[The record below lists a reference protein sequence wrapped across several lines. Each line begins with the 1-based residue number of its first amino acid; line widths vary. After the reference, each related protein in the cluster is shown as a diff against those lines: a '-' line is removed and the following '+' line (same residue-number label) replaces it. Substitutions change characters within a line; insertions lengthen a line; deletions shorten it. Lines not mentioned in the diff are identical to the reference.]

1 MSEQPLAL
9 TVPEAAQLA
18 GVSSRTIYRGIAA
31 GAIPTVTLVPGGRKF
46 VPRKAMEAML
56 SGEPLR
62 ANQ

>member
-1 MSEQPLAL
+1 MTEHPLAL
-9 TVPEAAQLA
+9 TVAEAAKLA
-18 GVSSRTIYRGIAA
+18 GVSARTIYRGIAA
-31 GAIPTVTLVPGGRKF
+31 GVIPTVTLVPGGRKF